1 MQECPISSAFVARQT
16 HYPKRSTI
24 LLQIASGKLFTEA
37 PKQRNHLRGVLHTNL
52 QSLTSDPIKTAAGTI
67 SPTDTSPNP
76 LGQLVYEFT
85 ELIEDS
91 PAPGVIASHGI
102 APYLADFAAIFS
114 IGLNVICTVTPEDAS
129 RLTGH
134 HASTNVG
141 YPAKSFVPRV
151 FDRQVLCK
159 ADELHDLIPFVH
171 NLIALERRSFLSAMR
186 AIRTYV
192 LALHRLG
199 DDFSLAYTLFVA
211 SIESLAQQFDKF
223 QPLWEDYDEGR
234 RLKIDSALENA
245 DEDTRR
251 KVRIAL
257 LETEK
262 VALARR
268 FREFAMAHIGN
279 AYFRAETEDVPAPAG
294 RADLPEALREAYG
307 IRSRYLHTLTELP
320 RPLTVSAIP
329 GDIVRVEGAT
339 LLTFRGITRLARHVI
354 KEFVVRQPKLAK
366 EAYDY
371 RPERYGIVNL
381 PMAPQYWIG
390 RSEKLVLS
398 DGVKRLEGFL
408 TQVSSCF
415 NEDKSA
421 VLTDLQPM
429 LQEAERLMASAGE
442 IGRRPFLALYIL
454 FDALLSPER
463 KMANLANIER
473 RYGEEI
479 TKPSIESMFV
489 YLLLRVSPGW
499 PLDTYREVYDSYF
512 GQRGKKHGLRVPKTL
527 EAGISLE
534 LAEQY
539 RRSGDLENAR
549 GLLTMAA
556 EHYPAYKPL
565 GELEERFVP
574 DDAIDWFRIIF
585 PGAATLNS
593 EPPGSS

>member
-1 MQECPISSAFVARQT
+1 M
-16 HYPKRSTI
+16 
-24 LLQIASGKLFTEA
+24 LQIASGKLFTDA

-52 QSLTSDPIKTAAGTI
+52 QPLTSDSIETAAGTI
-67 SPTDTSPNP
+67 SPTDTSSNP

-91 PAPGVIASHGI
+91 PAPGVIVSHGI
-102 APYLADFAAIFS
+102 TPYLADFAAIFS

-129 RLTGH
+129 RLTSRQ
-134 HASTNVG
+134 ASTNVG

-159 ADELHDLIPFVH
+159 ADEFHDLIPFVH
-171 NLIALERRSFLSAMR
+171 DLIALERRSFLAAMR

-192 LALHRLG
+192 LALHRLA
-199 DDFSLAYTLFVA
+199 DDLALSYTLFVA

-223 QPLWEDYDEGR
+223 QPLWDDYDEGR
-234 RLKIDSALENA
+234 RVKVDSALENA
-245 DEDTRR
+245 DEDTCRR
-251 KVRIAL
+251 VRVAL

-268 FREFAMAHIGN
+268 FREFALAHIGN
-279 AYFRAETEDVPAPAG
+279 AYFRDEAVDVPAPAG
-294 RADLPEALREAYG
+294 RADLPEAFREAYG

-329 GDIVRVEGAT
+329 GDIVRVDGAT

-354 KEFVVRQPKLAK
+354 MEFVGRQPKVAR
-366 EAYDY
+366 EPYDY
-371 RPERYGIVNL
+371 RPERYGIVSL

-390 RSEKLVLS
+390 RSENLALS
-398 DGVKRLEGFL
+398 DGIKRLEGFL
-408 TQVSSCF
+408 TQLSSCF
-415 NEDKSA
+415 NEDKDA
-421 VLTDLQPM
+421 ALTDLQPM
-429 LQEAERLMASAGE
+429 LQEAERLMASASE

-454 FDALLSPER
+454 FNAFLSQER

-473 RYGEEI
+473 RYREEI
-479 TKPSIESMFV
+479 TRPSVESMFV
-489 YLLLRVSPGW
+489 HLVLRVSPGW
-499 PLDTYREVYDSYF
+499 PLDTHRELYDSYF
-512 GQRGKKHGLRVPKTL
+512 SQRGTKLGLRVPRTL

-539 RRSGDLENAR
+539 RRSDDLENAR
-549 GLLTMAA
+549 ELLTMAT
-556 EHYPAYKPL
+556 EHYPEHKPL

-585 PGAATLNS
+585 PRAATLNS
-593 EPPGSS
+593 ESPESA